1 MGKEL
6 NEFYSG
12 TTDELLWHIRNLR
25 DDYEYK
31 YHSAPRYLKIPE
43 YMAYALQAACT
54 SMKYSDCG
62 FNIEYCCGLIIC
74 PTTSIKT
81 ISEIEVF

>member
-6 NEFYSG
+6 NELYSV

-25 DDYEYK
+25 DDYVYK
-31 YHSAPRYLKIPE
+31 YHSAPRFLKIPE
-43 YMAYALQAACT
+43 YMVCALYTACT
-54 SMKYSDCG
+54 SMK
-62 FNIEYCCGLIIC
+62 FNDYGYNLEYCYGLIIC

-81 ISEIEVF
+81 IGEIEVF